1 VVDSDLAARVRSR
14 WGAEQVADIFIS
26 YSRRDSAFVQRLQR
40 ELKDR
45 GKDVWVDVEGIRDA
59 EVFPAA
65 LSAAVEGSDGF
76 VFVISP
82 DSVGSE
88 FCELEVSHAVELN
101 KRIVPLALREV
112 PDEQVPQ
119 GIRERNWIPVGDDG
133 DFDQGVERLVM
144 ALDTDLAWTKEHT
157 NWLLKALEWDAK
169 GRDRS
174 LLLRGSELAAAE
186 RWLSGAAGKDPEPTS
201 LHTEYVLAG
210 RAAATRRQRIAV
222 GISVGVAAVAVGL
235 LIFALISRGRAITAQ
250 QTSESRAL
258 AAQSVNEQVSDPEL
272 AILLGMQAV
281 KTKPTPDA
289 LFALRGAIDASPLRA
304 RLPVGGPQ
312 SCTPPVGGPGLAYA
326 PGGARLAE
334 ALCDGTVRLFD
345 ARTSRAVGRFG
356 VPGGTGAIGYSP
368 SGSLLAVG
376 SDRGVSVL
384 DAGTG
389 AMAVRLPV
397 TAAVNGLA
405 FSPDGKLIA
414 ATTQDQ
420 MSNSS
425 LVVWPARG
433 GAARTLASGA
443 FNPLYGVT
451 ALRHV
456 VFTRDGRSLI
466 VGGAPGVRVYD
477 VATGRLERTL
487 PGTQVA
493 DDVALSGDGRTLAVS
508 VLAYNESQISV
519 TFLPVAS
526 STSSPDTVTLWTVR
540 DWHPRGTLATFLAV
554 EQPVIAFSPDGTR
567 VAIGGADGRAGLWAA
582 RTRQPIVSFPG
593 SKAPIVA
600 IAFSSDGNLVA
611 TGVADGTAAVWHA
624 GSFETRDLDTADAI
638 TNGGGTRSRFAITDT
653 IGARFWTYPGLRELP
668 PLRML
673 SPGAQPGSEG
683 GAMSPDGTL
692 AWWHTAKNYEI
703 WNTVHRRIVGTLPPG
718 TAAAIT
724 FSSDDRRVGYFDP
737 QSPMELVDPTG
748 GHKLVLQGNQ
758 PVCPVGWRWAV
769 FTPDGRY
776 VAASTLCGQTRVW
789 NAASGALI
797 SRFDEP
803 VQISLT
809 AFSADDTHLA
819 LGLNDGTVTIW
830 DVRRPRPT
838 RPVRVLAGSTA
849 AIGLVGYSPDGEL
862 LISSSFDG
870 TARIWDP
877 VSGRTL
883 RIFPDAPA
891 ALFLPDGNVATS
903 DAQGVIRFYEAC
915 PLCTNAQGLLA
926 LARTRVTRQLT
937 PIERATFVNGS

>member
-1 VVDSDLAARVRSR
+1 
-14 WGAEQVADIFIS
+14 VADVFIS
-26 YSRRDSAFVQRLQR
+26 YSRRDREFVGRLVAAL
-40 ELKDR
+40 EAR
-45 GKDVWVDVEGIRDA
+45 GKAVWVDTEGIRDA

-65 LSAAVEGSDGF
+65 LRGAVEGSDGF

-82 DSVGSE
+82 DSVDSA
-88 FCELEVSHAVELN
+88 FCEQEVKRALELN
-101 KRIVPLALREV
+101 KRIVPLALRAV
-112 PDEQVPQ
+112 PDERVPQ
-119 GIRERNWIPVGDDG
+119 AIRERNWIPVADDG
-133 DFDQGVERLVM
+133 EFERGVDRLVT

-157 NWLLKALEWDAK
+157 GWLLKALEWDAK

-174 LLLRGSELAAAE
+174 VLLRGSELAAAE
-186 RWLSGAAGKDPEPTS
+186 EWLSGAVGKDPEPTP
-201 LHTEYVLAG
+201 LHTEYVLAS

-222 GISVGVAAVAVGL
+222 GISVGATVVAVGL
-235 LIFALISRGRAITAQ
+235 LIFALISRGQAVTAQ

-258 AAQSVNEQVSDPEL
+258 AAQSVIEQASDPEL
-272 AILLGMQAV
+272 AILLGMRAV
-281 KTKPTPDA
+281 ETKATPDA

-304 RLPVGGPQ
+304 RLPVAGPQ

-326 PGGARLAE
+326 PGGASLAE

-345 ARTSRAVGRFG
+345 ARTGRAVGRFS
-356 VPGGTGAIGYSP
+356 VPGGTGAIGYGP
-368 SGSLLAVG
+368 NGSLLAVG

-389 AMAVRLPV
+389 ATVAQLPV
-397 TAAVNGLA
+397 KAAVNALA

-433 GAARTLASGA
+433 GPARTLASGA

-456 VFTRDGRSLI
+456 VFTHDGRSLI
-466 VGGAPGVRVYD
+466 VGGALGVRVYD
-477 VATGRLERTL
+477 VATGTLERTL

-493 DDVALSGDGRTLAVS
+493 DNVALSADGRTLAVS

-526 STSSPDTVTLWTVR
+526 STSSPDTVTLWTVG

-554 EQPVIAFSPDGTR
+554 EQPVIAFSPEGTR
-567 VAIGGADGRAGLWAA
+567 VAIGGADGKAGLWLA

-593 SKAPIVA
+593 SKAAIDA
-600 IAFSSDGNLVA
+600 IAFAPDGNLVA
-611 TGVADGTAAVWHA
+611 TGAADGTAAVWHA
-624 GSFETRDLDTADAI
+624 GGFETRDLDTADAI
-638 TNGGGTRSRFAITDT
+638 TNGGSTRSRFAIMDAV
-653 IGARFWTYPGLRELP
+653 GARFWTYPGLRELP
-668 PLRML
+668 SLRML
-673 SPGAQPGSEG
+673 SPGAPPGSEG

-703 WNTVHRRIVGTLPPG
+703 WNTVQRRIVGTLPSG

-724 FSSDDRRVGYFDP
+724 FSYDDRRVGYFDP
-737 QSPMELVDPTG
+737 RSLMELVDATG
-748 GHKLVLQGNQ
+748 GHKLVLQGTQ
-758 PVCPVGWRWAV
+758 PVCPVGWRWAA

-789 NAASGALI
+789 TAATGALI
-797 SRFDEP
+797 SQFDEP
-803 VQISLT
+803 VQIGLT

-830 DVRRPRPT
+830 DVRRHRPT
-838 RPVRVLAGSTA
+838 RPVRVLAGPTA
-849 AIGLVGYSPDGEL
+849 AIGLVGYSPDGKL

-877 VSGRTL
+877 LSGRTL

-903 DAQGVIRFYEAC
+903 DPQGVIRFYDGC
-915 PLCTNAQGLLA
+915 SLCTNAQGLLA
-926 LARTRVTRQLT
+926 LARTRVTRQLAPT
-937 PIERATFVNGS
+937 ERATFLNGS